1 MDLIE
6 FLIDAAMYRKLHVNA
21 EPLLKKSAIL
31 FKELRDF
38 LVSKEKVFLG
48 FSHSG
53 KFFFIRER
61 I

>member
-53 KFFFIRER
+53 KFFCIQER